1 MILILP
7 CAIFIQLLQISN
19 IGQVIIIFH
28 NEAWS
33 TLIRTVYS
41 VINRSPAHL
50 LAEILLVDDASTLP
64 HLGERLEKM
73 VEGMGEKVRLI
84 RQPARAGLMRTRM
97 VGVME
102 SKSQVL
108 TFLDSHIE
116 ATEGWLEPLLE
127 RVHQNPKAI
136 ACPVIEEVNDK
147 TFQYKFVT
155 RDLVGVFFWNLD
167 FGWTAVKRPDWS
179 PYDTPVMAG
188 GLFSIRF
195 ILRSTLLTNTLTLSG
210 RTGLQN

>member
-1 MILILP
+1 M
-7 CAIFIQLLQISN
+7 
-19 IGQVIIIFH
+19 IIIFH

-73 VEGMGEKVRLI
+73 VAGMGEKVRLI
-84 RQPARAGLMRTRM
+84 HLWLSSFLLLLIIIMIMIMIMTKVRLIRQPKRAGLMRTRM

-108 TFLDSHIE
+108 TFFESFCIILYFS
-116 ATEGWLEPLLE
+116 
-127 RVHQNPKAI
+127 
-136 ACPVIEEVNDK
+136 
-147 TFQYKFVT
+147 
-155 RDLVGVFFWNLD
+155 FF
-167 FGWTAVKRPDWS
+167 
-179 PYDTPVMAG
+179 
-188 GLFSIRF
+188 
-195 ILRSTLLTNTLTLSG
+195 SG
-210 RTGLQN
+210 AHLP

>member
-1 MILILP
+1 M
-7 CAIFIQLLQISN
+7 
-19 IGQVIIIFH
+19 IIIFH

-73 VEGMGEKVRLI
+73 VAGMGEKVRLI
-84 RQPARAGLMRTRM
+84 HLWLSSFLLLLLLLILIIMIMIMTKVRLIRQPKRAGLMRTRM

-108 TFLDSHIE
+108 TFFESFCMILYFS
-116 ATEGWLEPLLE
+116 
-127 RVHQNPKAI
+127 
-136 ACPVIEEVNDK
+136 
-147 TFQYKFVT
+147 
-155 RDLVGVFFWNLD
+155 FF
-167 FGWTAVKRPDWS
+167 
-179 PYDTPVMAG
+179 
-188 GLFSIRF
+188 
-195 ILRSTLLTNTLTLSG
+195 SG
-210 RTGLQN
+210 AHLP

>member
-1 MILILP
+1 MAARMAGVMAATGKVMTS
-7 CAIFIQLLQISN
+7 C
-19 IGQVIIIFH
+19 
-28 NEAWS
+28 
-33 TLIRTVYS
+33 
-41 VINRSPAHL
+41 AHL
-50 LAEILLVDDASTLP
+50 LVST
-64 HLGERLEKM
+64 HRIFFGNICAK
-73 VEGMGEKVRLI
+73 
-84 RQPARAGLMRTRM
+84 
-97 VGVME
+97 
-102 SKSQVL
+102 VL

-136 ACPVIEEVNDK
+136 ACPVIEEVNDR

-195 ILRSTLLTNTLTLSG
+195 VPSRRKPTLLTLCHCQE
-210 RTGLQN
+210 GLVRRVRVL

>member
-1 MILILP
+1 M
-7 CAIFIQLLQISN
+7 
-19 IGQVIIIFH
+19 IIIFH

-73 VEGMGEKVRLI
+73 VAGMGEKVRLI
-84 RQPARAGLMRTRM
+84 HLWLSSFLLLLLIIILIIMIMIMTKVRLIRQPKRAGLMRTRM

-108 TFLDSHIE
+108 TFFESFCIILYFS
-116 ATEGWLEPLLE
+116 
-127 RVHQNPKAI
+127 
-136 ACPVIEEVNDK
+136 
-147 TFQYKFVT
+147 
-155 RDLVGVFFWNLD
+155 FF
-167 FGWTAVKRPDWS
+167 
-179 PYDTPVMAG
+179 
-188 GLFSIRF
+188 
-195 ILRSTLLTNTLTLSG
+195 SG
-210 RTGLQN
+210 AHLP

>member
-1 MILILP
+1 M
-7 CAIFIQLLQISN
+7 
-19 IGQVIIIFH
+19 IIIFH

-73 VEGMGEKVRLI
+73 VAGMGEKVRLI
-84 RQPARAGLMRTRM
+84 HLWLSSFLLLLLLIIIIIMIFIIIIMTKVRLIRQPKRAGLMRTRM

-108 TFLDSHIE
+108 TFFESFCMILYFS
-116 ATEGWLEPLLE
+116 
-127 RVHQNPKAI
+127 
-136 ACPVIEEVNDK
+136 
-147 TFQYKFVT
+147 
-155 RDLVGVFFWNLD
+155 FF
-167 FGWTAVKRPDWS
+167 
-179 PYDTPVMAG
+179 
-188 GLFSIRF
+188 
-195 ILRSTLLTNTLTLSG
+195 SG
-210 RTGLQN
+210 AHLP

>member
-1 MILILP
+1 M
-7 CAIFIQLLQISN
+7 
-19 IGQVIIIFH
+19 IIIFH

-73 VEGMGEKVRLI
+73 VAGMGEKVRLI
-84 RQPARAGLMRTRM
+84 HLWLSSFLLLLLIMIMIMIMTKVRLIRQPKRAGLMRTRM

-108 TFLDSHIE
+108 TFFESFCIILYFS
-116 ATEGWLEPLLE
+116 
-127 RVHQNPKAI
+127 
-136 ACPVIEEVNDK
+136 
-147 TFQYKFVT
+147 
-155 RDLVGVFFWNLD
+155 FF
-167 FGWTAVKRPDWS
+167 
-179 PYDTPVMAG
+179 
-188 GLFSIRF
+188 
-195 ILRSTLLTNTLTLSG
+195 SG
-210 RTGLQN
+210 AHLP

>member
-1 MILILP
+1 M
-7 CAIFIQLLQISN
+7 
-19 IGQVIIIFH
+19 IIIFH

-73 VEGMGEKVRLI
+73 VAGMGEKVRLI
-84 RQPARAGLMRTRM
+84 HMWLSSFLLLLIIMIMTKVRLIRQPKRAGLMRTRM

-108 TFLDSHIE
+108 TFFESFCIILYFS
-116 ATEGWLEPLLE
+116 
-127 RVHQNPKAI
+127 
-136 ACPVIEEVNDK
+136 
-147 TFQYKFVT
+147 
-155 RDLVGVFFWNLD
+155 FF
-167 FGWTAVKRPDWS
+167 
-179 PYDTPVMAG
+179 
-188 GLFSIRF
+188 
-195 ILRSTLLTNTLTLSG
+195 SG
-210 RTGLQN
+210 AHLP

>member
-1 MILILP
+1 M
-7 CAIFIQLLQISN
+7 
-19 IGQVIIIFH
+19 IIIFH

-73 VEGMGEKVRLI
+73 VAGMGEKVRLI
-84 RQPARAGLMRTRM
+84 HLWLSSFLLPPLLLIIIIMIMTKVRLIRQPKRAGLMRTRM

-108 TFLDSHIE
+108 TFFESFCIMLYFS
-116 ATEGWLEPLLE
+116 
-127 RVHQNPKAI
+127 
-136 ACPVIEEVNDK
+136 
-147 TFQYKFVT
+147 
-155 RDLVGVFFWNLD
+155 FF
-167 FGWTAVKRPDWS
+167 
-179 PYDTPVMAG
+179 
-188 GLFSIRF
+188 
-195 ILRSTLLTNTLTLSG
+195 SG
-210 RTGLQN
+210 AHLP